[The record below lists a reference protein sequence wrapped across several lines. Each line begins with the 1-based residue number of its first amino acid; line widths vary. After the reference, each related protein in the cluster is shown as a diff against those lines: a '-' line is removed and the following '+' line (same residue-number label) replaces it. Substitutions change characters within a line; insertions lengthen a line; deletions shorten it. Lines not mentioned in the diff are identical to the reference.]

1 MEKKNLKEQIDALE
15 KLAKDPKSQQE
26 IGKRLIQEVAKAMY
40 EERKGLEIS
49 NPDAEIPIRKGDMVP
64 LELRDQIK
72 TDEGGLALQD
82 ALVQNLN
89 LRIWFR
95 IWVRFW
101 FRIIIDIPRFET
113 SPLNSFRE
121 FTEAI
126 GFSDEERQLVD
137 RLKGMS

>member
-1 MEKKNLKEQIDALE
+1 MEKKNLKAQVEALE

-26 IGKRLIQEVAKAMY
+26 LGKRLIQEVAKAMY

-49 NPDAEIPIRKGDMVP
+49 NPDAEIPIKKGDMVP
-64 LELRDQIK
+64 LQLRDQIK
-72 TDEGGLALQD
+72 TDEAGFALQD

-101 FRIIIDIPRFET
+101 FRIIIDVPFFET
-113 SPLNSFRE
+113 SPLNSFKD
-121 FTEAI
+121 FSEAI
-126 GFSDEERQLVD
+126 GFSDEEAQLVN
-137 RLKGMS
+137 RLKDI